1 MYEHP
6 KFTARIY
13 QMFTHPSCSDFQNPD
28 KHKEP
33 PYSCN
38 NPKRITG
45 AEFGVD
51 GRTPENP
58 IFVGIPGGC

>member
-1 MYEHP
+1 
-6 KFTARIY
+6 
-13 QMFTHPSCSDFQNPD
+13 MFTHPSCSDFQNPD

-33 PYSCN
+33 TCSRK

-51 GRTPENP
+51 GGMPENP
-58 IFVGIPGGC
+58 IFIGNPGDC